1 MIRVHTPKVIF
12 GFVIGL
18 FSSSS
23 ASRNHFILILVQSDR
38 LTRAQESS

>member
-18 FSSSS
+18 FSSGP
-23 ASRNHFILILVQSDR
+23 ASPNHFIPIWVELDR
-38 LTRAQESS
+38 LTGTQVSS